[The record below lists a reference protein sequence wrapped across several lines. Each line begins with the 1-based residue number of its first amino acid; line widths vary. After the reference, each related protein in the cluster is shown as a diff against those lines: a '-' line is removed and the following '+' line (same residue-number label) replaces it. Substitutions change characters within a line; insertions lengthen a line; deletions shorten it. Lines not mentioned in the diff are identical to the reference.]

1 LLGFVAAGRDAGSAP
16 TTWPRPELEY
26 FKAVNRLGPPRDPQL
41 LLLLMAQYANA
52 QLHRDGIA
60 FFSSLVQEFEPRLS
74 DRQKSLNLGA
84 IGLLQA
90 GPRGRCRGRAAP
102 PAYTPSGGLAPTWR
116 DASRQVTGLDQR
128 GQDVADDPHT

>member
-1 LLGFVAAGRDAGSAP
+1 VSALLGFVAAGRDAGSAP

-41 LLLLMAQYANA
+41 LLLLMGQYANA

-74 DRQKSLNLGA
+74 DRQKSLYLGA
-84 IGLLQA
+84 IGLLRA
-90 GPRGRCRGRAAP
+90 GYAWEVPWARS
-102 PAYTPSGGLAPTWR
+102 PSRVHAFRWIGSRLA
-116 DASRQVTGLDQR
+116 
-128 GQDVADDPHT
+128 